1 MSFNGIEKS
10 AVMLMSVGEELAA
23 EIFKHLNSGEVQK
36 LSVAISNLGHIS
48 NHQLTDILSEFE
60 ENATQYAAINVNTRD
75 YLNSVLVK
83 ALGEEHAN
91 SLLEDIFETKKTV
104 TGIDKLNFM
113 APEIAAE
120 MIRDEHPQI
129 IAATLVHLKRT
140 QAAEILALLDEELRH
155 DVVLRIATFGG
166 IQPSALAEL
175 TEVLNSLLDEQ
186 NIKRSKMGGIR
197 TAAEIINLMKS
208 QQEEM
213 VISAVKEYDDEL
225 AQKIIA
231 EMFLF
236 EDLIEMDDRSMQR
249 LLQEVENDS
258 LVIALKSCSHNLR
271 DHFLNNMSQRAAKIM
286 RDDLDSQLPVRLSQ
300 VETEQKAILSI
311 VRRLSESGEI
321 ALNGG
326 DDSYV

>member
-10 AVMLMSVGEELAA
+10 AVMLMSVGEKLAA

-36 LSVAISNLGHIS
+36 LSVAISNLGQIS

-60 ENATQYAAINVNTRD
+60 ENATQYAAINVNTKD
-75 YLNSVLVK
+75 YLNSVLIK

-91 SLLEDIFETKKTV
+91 SLLEDIFETKETV

-113 APEIAAE
+113 APEVAAE

-208 QQEEM
+208 QQEKM

-258 LVIALKSCSHNLR
+258 LVIALKSCSQTLR
-271 DHFLNNMSQRAAKIM
+271 DHFLNNMSQRAAEIM

-311 VRRLSESGEI
+311 VRRLSENGEI

-326 DDSYV
+326 DDRYV